1 MKKIRILIADDHPIV
16 REGYKKILMSQPD
29 MDVTGEAGNGQEV
42 LDLIQKRDFDLILLD
57 ISMPGRSGLEILKE
71 LKSQKP
77 HLPVMILS
85 IYPEEQY
92 AVRAFRD
99 GASGYLTKASTP
111 KELISAIRKVS
122 QGGRYVTEA
131 LAEKLTYFLH
141 GDVDKAP
148 HEKLSDREYQV
159 MLLIAS
165 GKTVT
170 QAAEELCLSVKTIS
184 TYRRHIL
191 EKMQFSTNAEI
202 TMYAIHIE
210 PGSRH
215 GPGKIAGTTRYGT
228 GGSAQADRRDEA
240 LGDGLPLRGGPL
252 PEPGTIVPCGHLR
265 APEREIPLR
274 ERARRPL
281 LGLQPQRAPRDG
293 LHEPRSPR

>member
-16 REGYKKILMSQPD
+16 REGYKKILTSQPD

-42 LDLIQKRDFDLILLD
+42 LDLIQKKDFDLILLD

-122 QGGRYVTEA
+122 HGGRYVTEA

-141 GDVDKAP
+141 GDADKVP

-170 QAAEELCLSVKTIS
+170 QIADELCLSVKTIS

-191 EKMQFSTNAEI
+191 EKMQFTTNAEI
-202 TMYAIHIE
+202 TMYAIQN
-210 PGSRH
+210 
-215 GPGKIAGTTRYGT
+215 K
-228 GGSAQADRRDEA
+228 
-240 LGDGLPLRGGPL
+240 
-252 PEPGTIVPCGHLR
+252 
-265 APEREIPLR
+265 
-274 ERARRPL
+274 L
-281 LGLQPQRAPRDG
+281 LG
-293 LHEPRSPR
+293 

>member
-16 REGYKKILMSQPD
+16 REGYKKILTSQPD

-42 LDLIQKRDFDLILLD
+42 LDLIQKKDFELILLD

-71 LKSQKP
+71 LRSRKP

-141 GDVDKAP
+141 GDADKVP

-170 QAAEELCLSVKTIS
+170 QIADELCLSVKTIS

-191 EKMQFSTNAEI
+191 EKMQFTTNAEI
-202 TMYAIHIE
+202 TMYAIQN
-210 PGSRH
+210 
-215 GPGKIAGTTRYGT
+215 K
-228 GGSAQADRRDEA
+228 
-240 LGDGLPLRGGPL
+240 
-252 PEPGTIVPCGHLR
+252 
-265 APEREIPLR
+265 
-274 ERARRPL
+274 L
-281 LGLQPQRAPRDG
+281 LG
-293 LHEPRSPR
+293 

>member
-42 LDLIQKRDFDLILLD
+42 LDLVQKKDFDLILLD

-71 LKSQKP
+71 LKGQKP

-141 GDVDKAP
+141 GDADKVP

-170 QAAEELCLSVKTIS
+170 QIADELCLSVKTIS

-191 EKMQFSTNAEI
+191 EKMQFTTNAEI
-202 TMYAIHIE
+202 TMYAIQN
-210 PGSRH
+210 
-215 GPGKIAGTTRYGT
+215 K
-228 GGSAQADRRDEA
+228 
-240 LGDGLPLRGGPL
+240 
-252 PEPGTIVPCGHLR
+252 
-265 APEREIPLR
+265 
-274 ERARRPL
+274 L
-281 LGLQPQRAPRDG
+281 LG
-293 LHEPRSPR
+293 

>member
-42 LDLIQKRDFDLILLD
+42 LDLIQKKDFDLILLD

-111 KELISAIRKVS
+111 KELIAAIRKVS
-122 QGGRYVTEA
+122 LGGRYVSEA
-131 LAEKLTYFLH
+131 LAEKLTYILH
-141 GDVDKAP
+141 GDVEKSP

-170 QAAEELCLSVKTIS
+170 QIAEELCLSVKTIS

-191 EKMQFSTNAEI
+191 EKMQFATNAEI
-202 TMYAIHIE
+202 TMYAIQN
-210 PGSRH
+210 
-215 GPGKIAGTTRYGT
+215 K
-228 GGSAQADRRDEA
+228 
-240 LGDGLPLRGGPL
+240 
-252 PEPGTIVPCGHLR
+252 
-265 APEREIPLR
+265 
-274 ERARRPL
+274 L
-281 LGLQPQRAPRDG
+281 LG
-293 LHEPRSPR
+293 

>member
-42 LDLIQKRDFDLILLD
+42 LDLIQKKEFDLILLD

-141 GDVDKAP
+141 GDAEKAP

-170 QAAEELCLSVKTIS
+170 QIAEELCLSVKTIS

-191 EKMQFSTNAEI
+191 EKMQFTTNAEI
-202 TMYAIHIE
+202 TMYAIQN
-210 PGSRH
+210 
-215 GPGKIAGTTRYGT
+215 K
-228 GGSAQADRRDEA
+228 
-240 LGDGLPLRGGPL
+240 
-252 PEPGTIVPCGHLR
+252 
-265 APEREIPLR
+265 
-274 ERARRPL
+274 L
-281 LGLQPQRAPRDG
+281 LG
-293 LHEPRSPR
+293 

>member
-42 LDLIQKRDFDLILLD
+42 LDLIQKKDFDLILLD

-170 QAAEELCLSVKTIS
+170 QTAEELCLSVKTIS

-202 TMYAIHIE
+202 TMYAIQN
-210 PGSRH
+210 
-215 GPGKIAGTTRYGT
+215 K
-228 GGSAQADRRDEA
+228 
-240 LGDGLPLRGGPL
+240 
-252 PEPGTIVPCGHLR
+252 
-265 APEREIPLR
+265 
-274 ERARRPL
+274 L
-281 LGLQPQRAPRDG
+281 LG
-293 LHEPRSPR
+293 